1 MILLLAFIVIMMSK
15 SAIVFI
21 DGNNF
26 YHNVKQMAI
35 KPSHVDFAK
44 LSDFICANFKVKRK
58 LSIYY
63 NSVPSIRDGEPLYYK
78 HMSFLSE
85 IEKLPNF
92 QVKTRK
98 LQRHSTQEVMKQK
111 KEHIENLD
119 FCSKCQPL
127 VETMCSDCVG
137 NVKKREKG
145 IDVMI
150 AVDMIDLCINKNECD
165 FCILISGDA
174 DYIHALDLIK
184 KSGKEVATAS
194 VPPGYSYEL
203 REHHL
208 YFILGKTILID
219 NCLKDYK
226 MI

>member
-1 MILLLAFIVIMMSK
+1 MSK
-15 SAIVFI
+15 TAIVFI

-26 YHNVKQMAI
+26 YHNVKQMKI
-35 KPSHVDFAK
+35 KPSYIDIAK
-44 LSDFICANFKVKRK
+44 LSDFVCANFECKRK

-63 NSVPSIRDGEPLYYK
+63 NSVPSIKDGEPLYYK
-78 HMSFLSE
+78 HMSFLSN
-85 IEKLPNF
+85 IEKLPKF
-92 QVKTRK
+92 EVKTRK
-98 LQRHSTQEVMKQK
+98 LQRHSTQEVILQK
-111 KEHIENLD
+111 KTLINGLD
-119 FCSKCQPL
+119 FCDKCQPL
-127 VETMCSDCVG
+127 VETMCSDCIG
-137 NVKKREKG
+137 GVKKREKG

-150 AVDMIDLCINKNECD
+150 AVDMLDLCVIKNKCNV
-165 FCILISGDA
+165 CILISGDA

-203 REHHL
+203 RDRHK
-208 YFILGKTILID
+208 YFILGKNLLIE